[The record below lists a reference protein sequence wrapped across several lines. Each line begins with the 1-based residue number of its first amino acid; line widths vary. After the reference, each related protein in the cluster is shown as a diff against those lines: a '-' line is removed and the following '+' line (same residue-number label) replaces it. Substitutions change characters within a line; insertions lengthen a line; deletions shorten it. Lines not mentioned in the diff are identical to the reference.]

1 MAKFFVC
8 TLYSMT
14 EISASQ
20 TSDEKEM
27 KNGDMCEVQRK
38 KGKNRVKRK
47 VIFASESSGIEI
59 VASLMVIARQSS
71 QWAVDVTCG

>member
-27 KNGDMCEVQRK
+27 KMGICVRYKEK
-38 KGKNRVKRK
+38 KVKTGLIGK

-59 VASLMVIARQSS
+59 VASLMVIARQFS